1 MSVKILT
8 EIQKNVIAQF
18 YSEKTYSTSELAQQY
33 HVSRR
38 TIQRVLVECHVAR
51 TPRLV
56 ERKPKTITAPA
67 VNVLT
72 PEKQIPL
79 QFEPELSFIQK
90 SVQLFKQLIAKLFP
104 TTNHNAN
111 Q

>member
-1 MSVKILT
+1 MSVRILT
-8 EIQKNVIAQF
+8 DIQKNIIAQF
-18 YSEKTYSTSELAQQY
+18 YSEKTYTTSELAQQY

-38 TIQRVLVECHVAR
+38 TIQRVLVEQHVAR
-51 TPRLV
+51 TPKQT
-56 ERKPKTITAPA
+56 ERKPKTVTAPA
-67 VNVLT
+67 VDLLT

-104 TTNHNAN
+104 TLNRNAN